1 MEQTPRSNNLY
12 REIAKDFQPKQAAM
26 NICKYI
32 QQMAAEFTRQIEELE
47 NEVEKL
53 KRAKSLA
60 QAAIPQPKAR
70 STDITEP
77 VGRKG
82 TTTVE

>member
-32 QQMAAEFTRQIEELE
+32 QQLE
-47 NEVEKL
+47 DRIAQLDEQVQHL
-53 KRAKSLA
+53 KNLKPLP
-60 QAAIPQPKAR
+60 QAVVPQPKAR

-77 VGRKG
+77 AGKK
-82 TTTVE
+82 